1 MIRRRSLHVS
11 LQVAIVSVL
20 SFYFGVHF
28 TQFFQGE
35 SAGIGGLWA
44 AISSIV
50 VLQATQKATIESA
63 WMRTL
68 GTLIGA
74 SMSALYFQFF
84 PFSWLGMGAT
94 IFATVLLC
102 EMLNIPDN
110 ARLAS
115 ITVCITMVMASL
127 HPSINPYLNSI
138 LRFSESM
145 IGIALSMAAISLWP
159 TDADAKGEK

>member
-1 MIRRRSLHVS
+1 MFS

-127 HPSINPYLNSI
+127 NPTINPYLNSI

-145 IGIALSMAAISLWP
+145 IGIALSMAAIILWP